1 MGRFPA
7 STYIY
12 RSRSRSISNSYSGSD
27 DSRGYRRNQKYES
40 KLHHKRRYNETY
52 DRYRGSDESQFNLYQ
67 RERTGYR
74 QNRHLKVNY
83 ERSFSSEREQ
93 SRERERC
100 RRRSQAECIRRA
112 GGYQKLAQ
120 SEGKDPTPVFYDG
133 FQWVAKTG
141 SIASMDPAEM
151 NNTRK
156 LRRLYF
162 GNLPLHLG
170 LNEHIF
176 QDIVWKEMITRN
188 MCNNPK
194 ENPILCVWFAQK
206 KGTYGFVE
214 FRTVEETERALNLD
228 GMNCMGVQI
237 KVSRPNDYSQVVIPQ
252 NQAIALLGQ
261 QSVNMLLSEQ
271 KSNIESP
278 NINSSIMRLIQVVT
292 PSNIEDIYEY
302 DEIFEDVKEGCEK
315 FGKILS
321 GRILKPGETEELNE
335 VQKIR
340 NNNITLNT
348 ADVFLEFESSNIL
361 QYCLTSML
369 NRSYEGKP
377 LKMEIFDQS
386 IYRQYIVKVES

>member
-1 MGRFPA
+1 M
-7 STYIY
+7 
-12 RSRSRSISNSYSGSD
+12 
-27 DSRGYRRNQKYES
+27 
-40 KLHHKRRYNETY
+40 
-52 DRYRGSDESQFNLYQ
+52 
-67 RERTGYR
+67 
-74 QNRHLKVNY
+74 
-83 ERSFSSEREQ
+83 
-93 SRERERC
+93 
-100 RRRSQAECIRRA
+100 
-112 GGYQKLAQ
+112 
-120 SEGKDPTPVFYDG
+120 
-133 FQWVAKTG
+133 AKTG

-228 GMNCMGVQI
+228 GMNCMGIQI

-278 NINSSIMRLIQVVT
+278 NINSSIMRLVQVVT

-335 VQKIR
+335 VQEIR